1 VQIRAT
7 LRSNERDSMT
17 RAKPAGPAA
26 LVLTASVARRYYVDR
41 VSKSDIAAELGLSR
55 FKVARLLDNA
65 HASGLV
71 RIELDY
77 RGEIDLDRSVRLRD
91 AFSLHH
97 SVVIDSPEDD
107 DTLLRANLGRAA
119 AGLLGEIT
127 EDGDVLGLAW
137 ARSLMAMLAS
147 LTWLAPCPVV
157 QLTGALS
164 RPDVD
169 ASSIELVREVARIS
183 NGEAFYFYAPMI
195 LPDAATANAMR
206 KQPEVKQAVGM
217 FPRVTKAVIAVG
229 AWEKGLSTVA
239 DAISERE
246 WREMHDLGVRA
257 EMGGIQIDAHGVP
270 VKTSITERMIAIDAR
285 QLRAVPEVMAIA
297 YGTAKAPAVRAA
309 IRGGFVTSLV
319 THAAMAD
326 ELLGSA

>member
-1 VQIRAT
+1 MA
-7 LRSNERDSMT
+7 
-17 RAKPAGPAA
+17 RAKPTGPAA

-65 HASGLV
+65 HATGLV

-91 AFSLHH
+91 AFGLRH
-97 SVVIDSPEDD
+97 SVVIDSPHDD
-107 DTLLRANLGRAA
+107 DTLLRTNLGRAA
-119 AGLLGEIT
+119 AGLLAEIT

-137 ARSLMAMLAS
+137 ARSLMSMLGS

-157 QLTGALS
+157 QMTGALS

-183 NGEAFYFYAPMI
+183 NGQAFYFYAPMI

-206 KQPEVKQAVGM
+206 KQPEVSKAIGM
-217 FPRVTKAVIAVG
+217 FPRITKAVIAVG

-246 WREMHDLGVRA
+246 WRQMYEMGVRA
-257 EMGGIQIDAHGVP
+257 EMGGIQIDADGVP

-285 QLRAVPEVMAIA
+285 QLRAVPEVLAIA

-309 IRGGFVTSLV
+309 MRGGFVTSLV
-319 THAAMAD
+319 THGAMAD
-326 ELLGSA
+326 ELLNHR